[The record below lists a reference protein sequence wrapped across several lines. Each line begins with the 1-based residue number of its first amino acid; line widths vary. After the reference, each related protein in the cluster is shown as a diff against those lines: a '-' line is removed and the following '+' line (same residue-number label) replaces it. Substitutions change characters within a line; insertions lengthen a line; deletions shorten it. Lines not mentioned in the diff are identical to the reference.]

1 MRDERDGSNE
11 TKAPRPEERPDAR
24 EASSPKDNG
33 SRTAR
38 SNRRVAW
45 TLFALSAVF
54 FGGIIFSRV
63 TGDSRTGLMVLG
75 AAIFLFL
82 VVAIGR
88 NLRK

>member
-1 MRDERDGSNE
+1 MDQTKRRRPGQKNARMREKHR
-11 TKAPRPEERPDAR
+11 
-24 EASSPKDNG
+24 SPKDDG